1 MSEVHV
7 VAVLGAGALGAAMAG
22 RLGDTGYEVRLWNRT
37 RERARAA
44 AEHAAGVTA
53 VASAAG
59 AVEGASVVITVLRDG
74 DAVAQ
79 VMADAITGV
88 DEGAVWIQ
96 ASTVGPVSAR
106 ALAVLAREH
115 GVAYLDAPVSGS
127 TTPARPRGTVS
138 VAPRRRG

>member
-1 MSEVHV
+1 M
-7 VAVLGAGALGAAMAG
+7 
-22 RLGDTGYEVRLWNRT
+22 
-37 RERARAA
+37 
-44 AEHAAGVTA
+44 TA